1 MELNKFL
8 FKSLIITNIIL
19 IVLLFATN
27 IAWFIYESQFQK
39 ITETTETYTQSVE
52 NVNNT
57 GKIMQNNN

>member
-57 GKIMQNNN
+57 GDIMQNNN

>member
-27 IAWFIYESQFQK
+27 IAWFVYESQFQT
-39 ITETTETYTQSVE
+39 ITENTEINSQKVE
-52 NVNNT
+52 NIQKVRDIIQT
-57 GKIMQNNN
+57 I